1 MGSVSVF
8 KMSKKQG
15 TKRLTKELTMFSKDP
30 PPFIS
35 IAINNGDD
43 LFTWH
48 YLLQGPPNTAFAGGT
63 YWGKIKFPNE
73 YPFKPPKIMM
83 CTPNG
88 RFQTDTALCLSMSD
102 FHPESWNPMWSV
114 STILTGVLSFMLE
127 DIPTTGAV
135 ENPSPAD
142 QRRLA
147 AGSMEANL
155 KDPVFRK
162 HFPDATS
169 APAEPA
175 AANVTASN
183 EPAANA
189 AVTIDPAVAELK
201 KSGNE
206 AFKQKEWQAAVDAYT
221 AALEIAG
228 LDDPTAAILNSNTA
242 ACKLHLELPTEA
254 RQSAL
259 KAIEL
264 NPAYLKAHL
273 RAMQACLELGDL
285 PAARS
290 HMLLFST
297 HAPDE
302 QALLEQC
309 EDSFA
314 QAEAEGASL
323 HPKKAAEHMAAVT
336 ALCKGSA
343 SLELRRAGW
352 LMNSGD
358 LLAAIES
365 VNLAAKAGNRA
376 GGLMLDE
383 DGCWVAIGNKPEVLE
398 EGLKTASS
406 KRERGNHLFKQSRLN
421 ANEETQHVEL
431 AEKEYSDGVDA
442 VGGQCAPLFCNRGT
456 ARLKLDRI
464 TEALADFEAAL
475 ALDSGHAKAEQRR
488 LECLMLLGEI
498 DIPSLYA

>member
-1 MGSVSVF
+1 
-8 KMSKKQG
+8 
-15 TKRLTKELTMFSKDP
+15 
-30 PPFIS
+30 
-35 IAINNGDD
+35 
-43 LFTWH
+43 
-48 YLLQGPPNTAFAGGT
+48 
-63 YWGKIKFPNE
+63 
-73 YPFKPPKIMM
+73 
-83 CTPNG
+83 
-88 RFQTDTALCLSMSD
+88 
-102 FHPESWNPMWSV
+102 MWSV

-127 DIPTTGAV
+127 DTPTTGAV

-155 KDPVFRK
+155 KDPVFRR
-162 HFPDATS
+162 HFPDATA

-206 AFKQKEWQAAVDAYT
+206 AVQSLLASLCCCSPIAVQFKQKEWQAAVDAYA

-254 RQSAL
+254 RQAAL

-297 HAPDE
+297 HAPED

-309 EDSFA
+309 EYSFA
-314 QAEAEGASL
+314 Q
-323 HPKKAAEHMAAVT
+323 
-336 ALCKGSA
+336 
-343 SLELRRAGW
+343 
-352 LMNSGD
+352 
-358 LLAAIES
+358 
-365 VNLAAKAGNRA
+365 
-376 GGLMLDE
+376 
-383 DGCWVAIGNKPEVLE
+383 
-398 EGLKTASS
+398 
-406 KRERGNHLFKQSRLN
+406 
-421 ANEETQHVEL
+421 
-431 AEKEYSDGVDA
+431 VD
-442 VGGQCAPLFCNRGT
+442 
-456 ARLKLDRI
+456 
-464 TEALADFEAAL
+464 
-475 ALDSGHAKAEQRR
+475 
-488 LECLMLLGEI
+488 
-498 DIPSLYA
+498 